1 MAIVTLWDSLSHASL
16 DFQDQIVIPL
26 KNMVSHALYKVD
38 RLEEASALNEAVLSD
53 FRLAENIQEKAYAQ
67 ENKARILKALKK
79 NVQAK
84 KWADSA
90 IENNIL
96 IGNND
101 RALNIL
107 KNFKNGRGSE
117 DSKGNPENYK

>member
-1 MAIVTLWDSLSHASL
+1 
-16 DFQDQIVIPL
+16 
-26 KNMVSHALYKVD
+26 VD
-38 RLEEASALNEAVLSD
+38 RLEEASELNDAVLAD
-53 FRLAENIQEKAYAQ
+53 YRLAENIQEKAYAQ
-67 ENKARILKALKK
+67 ENKARILKKLKK

-107 KNFKNGRGSE
+107 KSFKNGRGSQ
-117 DSKGNPENYK
+117 DPKGNPENYK

>member
-1 MAIVTLWDSLSHASL
+1 
-16 DFQDQIVIPL
+16 
-26 KNMVSHALYKVD
+26 
-38 RLEEASALNEAVLSD
+38 
-53 FRLAENIQEKAYAQ
+53 
-67 ENKARILKALKK
+67 
-79 NVQAK
+79 VQAK

-107 KNFKNGRGSE
+107 KSFKNGRGSQ
-117 DSKGNPENYK
+117 DPKGNPENYK